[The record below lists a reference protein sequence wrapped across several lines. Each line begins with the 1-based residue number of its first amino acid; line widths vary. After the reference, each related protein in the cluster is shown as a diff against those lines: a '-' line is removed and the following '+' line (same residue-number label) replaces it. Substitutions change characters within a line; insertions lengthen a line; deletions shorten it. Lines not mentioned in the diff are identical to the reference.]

1 MQIEMLHSLILINEL
16 VKKLLIHIEK
26 QQLIYIDKE
35 YGNKCTIYII
45 QYNTHLQ
52 EQNCFNFL

>member
-1 MQIEMLHSLILINEL
+1 MLHSLILINEL